1 MSAGEPPSVLTLL
14 LLLLLLFKQRRD
26 RRRSWQGDWP
36 IAGNRPGLGFL
47 IEVSTRVSRLLP
59 ERCSQAGISGQMLR
73 VQLLLLLQLQL
84 VLLQLLLV

>member
-14 LLLLLLFKQRRD
+14 LLLLLLFKQRSD

-36 IAGNRPGLGFL
+36 IAGNRPGLGFMS
-47 IEVSTRVSRLLP
+47 EVSTRVSRLLP